1 VIANVDQA
9 YIITSL
15 KTPSLDLNL
24 LDKLLVI
31 MEYNQIKPIICF
43 TKYDLLTEEE
53 KQSFE
58 KIKNYYQ
65 KIGIDIFM
73 NFEIEAIKNTMIDKI
88 SVFTGQTGAGKSTL
102 LNKLD
107 PNLSL
112 ATNEISYA
120 LNRGKNTTTHV
131 ELIPINKGL
140 VADSPGFSDVYMD
153 LTKEQIRDNI
163 REFEDYKELCKYKDC
178 MHDKEDDCEVKRK
191 VEAKEI
197 LQSRYDNYIK
207 FISR

>member
-1 VIANVDQA
+1 
-9 YIITSL
+9 
-15 KTPSLDLNL
+15 
-24 LDKLLVI
+24 
-31 MEYNQIKPIICF
+31 
-43 TKYDLLTEEE
+43 
-53 KQSFE
+53 
-58 KIKNYYQ
+58 
-65 KIGIDIFM
+65 M

-178 MHDKEDDCEVKRK
+178 MHDKEDDCEIKRK